1 MKKILSLL
9 ILCPLLLKG
18 QIQSHNYLFADS
30 TSYKNFNQ
38 GYIDASTHFNGTGD
52 FLIGFFSIGAYYAPA
67 AICYAVPPKDSR
79 LVDPNNPNNVNLYN
93 NADYYNGYKY
103 GAKKK
108 KRRRLVEGAVS
119 STATSAILAILL
131 LSFLFP

>member
-1 MKKILSLL
+1 MKKTLILLL
-9 ILCPLLLKG
+9 LCPLLLKG
-18 QIQSHNYLFADS
+18 QIQSHNYLFTDS
-30 TSYKNFNQ
+30 TSDKNFNQ

-52 FLIGFFSIGAYYAPA
+52 FLVGFVSIGAYFVPA

-79 LVDPNNPNNVNLYN
+79 LVNPKNPNDINLYN

-108 KRRRLVEGAVS
+108 KRRRLVEGATT

-131 LSFLFP
+131 FSFLFP